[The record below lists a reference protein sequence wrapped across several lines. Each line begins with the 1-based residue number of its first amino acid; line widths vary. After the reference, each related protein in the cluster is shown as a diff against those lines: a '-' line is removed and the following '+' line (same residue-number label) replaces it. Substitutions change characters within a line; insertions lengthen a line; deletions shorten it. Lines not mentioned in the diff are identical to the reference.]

1 MLLEQ
6 NLLTNLTSQAGTH
19 TWSPKWWN
27 ETGIQLGRETESVFR
42 KDRDSLTLG
51 NIENLRIENVE
62 FSAIQSWLL
71 FHINLQMRLKV
82 FSQKEKRKKV
92 SEIPGT
98 PSSCK
103 EGSLFASSNEGMSW
117 K

>member
-6 NLLTNLTSQAGTH
+6 NLLANLTSHARTH
-19 TWSPKWWN
+19 TRSPKWWN
-27 ETGIQLGRETESVFR
+27 ETGIQLGRESDNVFQKHR
-42 KDRDSLTLG
+42 ASLTLG

-62 FSAIQSWLL
+62 FGAIQSRRL

-82 FSQKEKRKKV
+82 FSQNENGKKV

-98 PSSCK
+98 PSSYK